1 MLVVEQDRT
10 ISAQRT
16 LISQLYGDS
25 LELTALKTKEIQK
38 QQHAVAPAHPK
49 APAENNQVAPLQK
62 TPHAGIQNDSGKL
75 RRRLLEKPKG
85 VEDTPDSR
93 RALDRI

>member
-25 LELTALKTKEIQK
+25 LELTAIKTKEIQK
-38 QQHAVAPAHPK
+38 QQHAVPAHPK
-49 APAENNQVAPLQK
+49 APAQNQAAPPLQK
-62 TPHAGIQNDSGKL
+62 TPHAGIQNDSGRL

-93 RALDRI
+93 RALDRT